1 MQDLSDKIMKG
12 GQIIKNG
19 GVVAFPTE
27 TVYGLGANAYDD
39 NACKSIYKL
48 KERPSN
54 NPLIVHVL
62 SLQHAKELAIFSDI
76 AKIFTNTFWPGPLT
90 MILPKREDT
99 KIAASVTAGLDTIA
113 IRVPA
118 HPAFRKLLELS
129 ECPIAAPS
137 ANKSGYLSPTKHQHV
152 QDAFKNDNLFIIPC
166 DDKKAQYGIEST
178 IVDMSTDQ
186 VKILRYGFITQDDI
200 EKTLN
205 CNVMHNN
212 IKYNDSNIKAPGML
226 YKHYSPKTPIRI
238 NATNV
243 HSNEAVL
250 NFGDSNLYAQH
261 ALNLSPNGD
270 LLIAASNLY
279 DYLHKLDNL
288 AQKNVLSYIAV
299 ARVPNIGVGVAI
311 NDRLNRAA
319 NHM

>member
-1 MQDLSDKIMKG
+1 MQELLGNITQG
-12 GQIIKNG
+12 GQIIRNG
-19 GVVAFPTE
+19 DVVAFPTE

-62 SLQHAKELAIFSDI
+62 SLQHAEELAIFSDI
-76 AKIFTNTFWPGPLT
+76 AKIFANTFWPGPLT

-118 HPAFRKLLELS
+118 HPVARKLLELS

-137 ANKSGYLSPTKHQHV
+137 ANKSGYLSPTKYHHV
-152 QDAFKNDNLFIIPC
+152 QDAFRNDNLFIIPS
-166 DDKKAQYGIEST
+166 DDEKAQYGIEST
-178 IVDMSTDQ
+178 IIDMSTDQ
-186 VKILRYGFITQDDI
+186 AKILRHGFITQDDI
-200 EKTLN
+200 KKISN
-205 CNVMHNN
+205 FNIMYSD
-212 IKYNDSNIKAPGML
+212 IKYFDDNVKAPGML
-226 YKHYSPKTPIRI
+226 HKHYSPKTPIRM
-238 NATNV
+238 NATTIRA
-243 HSNEAVL
+243 NEVAL
-250 NFGDSNLYAQH
+250 NFGDSDLYAQH
-261 ALNLSPNGD
+261 ALNLSQNGD

-288 AQKNVLSYIAV
+288 AQKNVLSCIAV
-299 ARVPNIGVGVAI
+299 ARVPNIGVGIAI
-311 NDRLNRAA
+311 NDRLIRAA
-319 NHM
+319 S